1 MVKTSPS
8 NARGSFSGD
17 SVVKNPP
24 ANAEDTGD
32 LGSIPGFGRSPG
44 GGNGNSLQYSCMEKS
59 HGQRSLEGYSPSG
72 HKELDTTEHADTLA
86 SNMGVQRGAGSIP
99 VGGSKSPHASWPK
112 KQIRT

>member
-1 MVKTSPS
+1 MVSLWVRIKD
-8 NARGSFSGD
+8 FI
-17 SVVKNPP
+17 
-24 ANAEDTGD
+24 EC
-32 LGSIPGFGRSPG
+32 FGE
-44 GGNGNSLQYSCMEKS
+44 GNGNSLQYSCMEKS

-112 KQIRT
+112 KKIRT